1 MAEQI
6 ISLPQLLLL
15 LLLGGVTIR
24 YFVYPNFVS
33 SSPSSQQQ
41 QSSRRLRAREAD
53 IERVQQMF
61 PQLARRSIMW
71 DLQRNGGNVAATTE
85 RILSGR
91 GLDTPPPS
99 FQPILPNPPPQPS
112 SANTPETST
121 SPNLITRYNLA
132 AKITEKPPPGKVADE
147 LLREKQSSVP
157 AWSANK
163 ADRQALLQRR
173 REEMILA
180 ARRKMEAR
188 VAAEEAAAQRS
199 PSTELK

>member
-99 FQPILPNPPPQPS
+99 FQPILPNPSPQPS
-112 SANTPETST
+112 STNTPESSA

-132 AKITEKPPPGKVADE
+132 AKITENPPPGKVADE
-147 LLREKQSSVP
+147 ILTEKQSSVP